1 MTITTHSDVPASQ
14 VFCDLTVV
22 DVSGSVATSYASKLF
37 ADYGASVINVE
48 PPEGFHTRMLKPILS
63 SGDSAMHAYLH
74 ANKYSVLASRSLF
87 QDEPG
92 ESGHF
97 RPSAPTKY
105 GLSDGYRHQYLHGEL
120 VWPYRQVQPL

>member
-1 MTITTHSDVPASQ
+1 MTIAPHSDAPASQ

-48 PPEGFHTRMLKPILS
+48 PPEGFRTRRLKPMLS
-63 SGDSAMHAYLH
+63 SGNSAMHGYLH

-92 ESGHF
+92 ASQADLVSFDPAH
-97 RPSAPTKY
+97 RPNK
-105 GLSDGYRHQYLHGEL
+105 DYLTGTANTT
-120 VWPYRQVQPL
+120 